1 MATFAID
8 IEEVISY
15 RIEIEAGDAE
25 EAAQLAEDMFFE
37 TDHNSRYHQW
47 GYGIHT
53 EFDDPVKLVDKR
65 RKGAKVNS

>member
-15 RIEIEAGDAE
+15 RMEIVAESAE
-25 EAAQLAEDMFFE
+25 EAAQLAEDQFFE

-53 EFDDPVKLVDKR
+53 EFDDPVKLVDSK
-65 RKGAKVNS
+65 RKGVKVNS